1 MTRNIQA
8 ATPAAAA
15 AATAAAPAASAAKPG
30 ARLLTLQN
38 AIAAALLVGAAGV
51 AWTMLAPSGEQ
62 VTEDAYVDGNVVQ
75 VTPQVAGSVT
85 SISADNT
92 DYVKAGQVLVQLND
106 VDARLALARAEAQ
119 LSKAVRQVRVQ
130 FSTVAQMQAQVR
142 QRASDLSRAEAD
154 QARRRELAG
163 SGAVS
168 GEDVHHA
175 DDAVQAARAALNAA
189 EQQVA
194 SASALVDQTSIAS
207 HPDVQAAIAQLRDA
221 YVAAARTALRAP
233 VSGNVAKR
241 SVQLGQRVGAG
252 AALMSIVPPEQ
263 MWVNANFKESQLGAI
278 RIGQQVVLTA
288 DVYGKAVRYTGKVIG
303 QDAGTGSAFSLLPA
317 QNATGNWIKVVQRV
331 PIRIA
336 LDSKELAAHPL
347 KLGLSM
353 QVAVDTRNSSGAV
366 AVGVV
371 SSRDAYQTDIFDREL
386 EQADQLVQ
394 RIIAA
399 NSGGMPAATSLA
411 AGSGAHSAAAAAQAR
426 AQAQPPALTNRQAQV
441 N

>member
-1 MTRNIQA
+1 VTQTSNTADGVKPSTKLLNVQNV
-8 ATPAAAA
+8 AAAV
-15 AATAAAPAASAAKPG
+15 
-30 ARLLTLQN
+30 LL
-38 AIAAALLVGAAGV
+38 AGAAGV
-51 AWTMLAPSGEQ
+51 AWTMLATGSER

-85 SISADNT
+85 VIAADNT
-92 DYVKAGQVLVQLND
+92 DYVKAGQVLVQLNG
-106 VDARLALARAEAQ
+106 VDAQLALARAEAQ

-130 FSTVAQMQAQVR
+130 FANVAQMQATVR
-142 QRASDLSRAEAD
+142 QRAVDLARASAD

-168 GEDVHHA
+168 GEDIVHA
-175 DDAVQAARAALNAA
+175 DDAAKSASAALAAA
-189 EQQVA
+189 EQQAA
-194 SASALVDQTSIAS
+194 SASALVDQTSISS
-207 HPDVQAAIAQLRDA
+207 HPDVLAAIAQLRDA
-221 YVAAARTALRAP
+221 YVASARTTLRAP

-241 SVQLGQRVGAG
+241 TVQLGQRVGAG

-278 RIGQQVVLTA
+278 RIGQRAVLTA
-288 DVYGKAVRYTGKVIG
+288 DVYGKAVSYTGRVIG

-336 LDSKELAAHPL
+336 LDQKQLAAHPL

-353 QVAVDTRNSSGAV
+353 HVAVDTRDSSGPV
-366 AVGVV
+366 AVG
-371 SSRDAYQTDIFDREL
+371 SISTRAAYQTDVFDREL
-386 EQADQLVQ
+386 ELADQLVQ

-399 NSGGMPAATSLA
+399 NGGAAATHAGQSALA
-411 AGSGAHSAAAAAQAR
+411 Q
-426 AQAQPPALTNRQAQV
+426 TN
-441 N
+441 